1 MAQGSFVYKLLI
13 FDWDG
18 TVIDSTARIISS
30 MQAAALDCE
39 FPVPSSASVMNIIGL
54 GLPEAIRILIPDIDD
69 SGIEQMRVQYGH
81 HFLGVNETPTPL
93 FPGVQNTLESMH
105 AKGMRMAVATG
116 KSRRG
121 LDRAFAQTGLAYLFE
136 ISRCAD
142 ETISKPN
149 PLMLEEIL
157 AETGVLASEAIMIG
171 DTEYDLEMGKR
182 AGMDVIAVSYGAH
195 HIDRLKGFDPVL
207 EVDNFPEL
215 EHWLDSKGAFA

>member
-1 MAQGSFVYKLLI
+1 MYKLLI

-30 MQAAALDCE
+30 MQAAADDCG
-39 FPVPSSASVMNIIGL
+39 FPVPASSAVMNIIGL
-54 GLPEAIRILIPDIDD
+54 GLPEAIRLLIPTVDDAGID
-69 SGIEQMRVQYGH
+69 QMRTQYGH

-93 FPGVQNTLESMH
+93 FPGVQKTLESMH

-121 LDRAFAQTGLAYLFE
+121 LDRAFVQTGLAWLFE
-136 ISRCAD
+136 SSRCAD
-142 ETISKPN
+142 ETVSKPN

-157 AETGVLASEAIMIG
+157 AETGVPASEALMIG
-171 DTEYDLEMGKR
+171 DTEYDLDMGRR

-195 HIDRLKGFDPVL
+195 HIDRLKGFNPVL

-215 EHWLDSKGAFA
+215 EQWLDSKGVFA